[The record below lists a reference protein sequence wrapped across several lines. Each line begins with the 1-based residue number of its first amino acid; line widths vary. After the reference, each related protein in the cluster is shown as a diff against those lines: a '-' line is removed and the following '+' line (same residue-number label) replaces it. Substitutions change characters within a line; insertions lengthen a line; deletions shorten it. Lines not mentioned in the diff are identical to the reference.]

1 MSRVA
6 LAVVALV
13 ALVGTADAGRRK
25 RRYTKH
31 VTSHIDA
38 VGTPAYR
45 YGGMSAQECEAE
57 LVARAIPFTAEPSRG
72 VLSGVR
78 LTGPLHGVTFRTRQ
92 SEEQRATSRWEI
104 ADCRLVLALDDMA
117 AVLETHGI
125 VEVLHYS
132 MYRPPSTS
140 WPEDKLATRHAGA
153 LALDAGQFIDRDGV
167 RYDVDDDFSGRIGAK
182 TCGPKAKPRKP
193 TAKALKLRS
202 ILCETVAKRLFNVV
216 LTPNHNRPHKNHFH
230 LEVTAGVNWFIV
242 D

>member
-1 MSRVA
+1 MSRAA
-6 LAVVALV
+6 LAIVVLA

-25 RRYTKH
+25 KSRRH
-31 VTSHIDA
+31 VTSRLDA
-38 VGTPAYR
+38 TGTAAYR
-45 YGGMSAQECEAE
+45 YGRMTAEECEAE
-57 LVARAIPFTAEPSRG
+57 LVTRAIPFTAEPSRG
-72 VLSGVR
+72 VLAGVR

-92 SEEQRATSRWEI
+92 SDERRATSRWEI

-117 AVLETHGI
+117 EVLEAHGI
-125 VEVLHYS
+125 VEVVHYS
-132 MYRPPSTS
+132 MYRPPSAS

-167 RYDVDDDFSGRIGAK
+167 VYDVDDDFSGRIGAR

-193 TAKALKLRS
+193 TKKALTLRAL
-202 ILCETVAKRLFNVV
+202 LCETVAKRLFNVV

-230 LEVTAGVNWFIV
+230 LEVTAGVSWFIV